1 MNFKL
6 LKLGSNTSL
15 LIKIGTITINTF
27 LPTRSKFVYF
37 CSIKTSASG
46 FNKVQDLN
54 KHFLPPAGYV
64 SIFHTK
70 SCLDAGRSC
79 SQLTRDQVN
88 MADAAK
94 LCSPLHSTSDAL
106 VVWHGQVLLWRRIG
120 PFLWPVSAAGVAIFS
135 ASHWFAEH
143 ISHMYWFCQDS
154 EGCSGLDQ
162 QQTTKQWPW
171 PSFFF
176 FGASLAL
183 GSASELLLSPTTE
196 LVITGCH
203 IKNPLFIT
211 GCNLVK
217 KWFVVVA
224 QKRRRHFKTTI
235 FLICGEVRSRG
246 TLRLFHLSSSL
257 QMPDNLRMIDIE
269 FFSNFLCSCKKIP
282 FDDGSQ
288 LVTVNLQWWLSIG
301 SCQLAMARHHAPH
314 LQGSHPLCRN
324 SWTTPALYAH

>member
-54 KHFLPPAGYV
+54 KHFLPPAGCV

-70 SCLDAGRSC
+70 SCLDARRSC
-79 SQLTRDQVN
+79 SQLMRDQVN

-154 EGCSGLDQ
+154 DGCSGLAQ

-176 FGASLAL
+176 FWCKFGFGKCFGAS
-183 GSASELLLSPTTE
+183 SQSNYWASHHRLSYKKPTFHHRLQSSQEMICCCCTE
-196 LVITGCH
+196 E
-203 IKNPLFIT
+203 
-211 GCNLVK
+211 
-217 KWFVVVA
+217 
-224 QKRRRHFKTTI
+224 KTTLQDNN
-235 FLICGEVRSRG
+235 FFDLRWGEVTR
-246 TLRLFHLSSSL
+246 HP
-257 QMPDNLRMIDIE
+257 QA
-269 FFSNFLCSCKKIP
+269 FSP
-282 FDDGSQ
+282 FQFAS
-288 LVTVNLQWWLSIG
+288 N
-301 SCQLAMARHHAPH
+301 ARQP
-314 LQGSHPLCRN
+314 
-324 SWTTPALYAH
+324 

>member
-54 KHFLPPAGYV
+54 KHFLPPAGCG

-70 SCLDAGRSC
+70 SCLDAWRSC
-79 SQLTRDQVN
+79 GQLTRDQVN
-88 MADAAK
+88 MADEAK
-94 LCSPLHSTSDAL
+94 LCSPLHSTPDAL

-120 PFLWPVSAAGVAIFS
+120 PFLSPLSAAGVAVFS
-135 ASHWFAEH
+135 ASHRFAEH

-171 PSFFF
+171 PFFFLVQVWLWEVLRSFF
-176 FGASLAL
+176 SVQ
-183 GSASELLLSPTTE
+183 LLS
-196 LVITGCH
+196 
-203 IKNPLFIT
+203 
-211 GCNLVK
+211 
-217 KWFVVVA
+217 
-224 QKRRRHFKTTI
+224 
-235 FLICGEVRSRG
+235 
-246 TLRLFHLSSSL
+246 
-257 QMPDNLRMIDIE
+257 
-269 FFSNFLCSCKKIP
+269 
-282 FDDGSQ
+282 
-288 LVTVNLQWWLSIG
+288 
-301 SCQLAMARHHAPH
+301 
-314 LQGSHPLCRN
+314 
-324 SWTTPALYAH
+324 